1 MAKASAQEVAERL
14 RMVFAAWDREHLER
28 YLAMLDPGFEVHDPM
43 FPEPVKGT
51 EAIRRIN
58 EPLLQTFPDME
69 FKVLGMAAAGDVVA
83 AEITLGFTFNSP
95 LRLPQ
100 GTIPPT
106 GRRLE
111 VTYAA
116 FYRFNSEGL
125 LTSVHNYGLDLGK
138 AVGLKE

>member
-1 MAKASAQEVAERL
+1 MARARAEDVAEKL
-14 RMVFAAWDREHLER
+14 KDAFSAWDSEHLER

-43 FPEPVKGT
+43 FPEPVKGK
-51 EAIRRIN
+51 EAVRRLN
-58 EPLLQTFPDME
+58 EPLLQTFPDIQ

-83 AEITLGFTFNSP
+83 GEMTLSFTFNSP
-95 LRLPQ
+95 LALPQ

-138 AVGLKE
+138 AVGS